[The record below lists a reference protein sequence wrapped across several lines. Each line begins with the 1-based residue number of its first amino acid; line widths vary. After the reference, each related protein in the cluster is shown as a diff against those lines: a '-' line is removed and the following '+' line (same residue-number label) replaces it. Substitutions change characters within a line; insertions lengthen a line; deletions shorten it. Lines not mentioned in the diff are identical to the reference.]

1 MHSRPFQIHRSRCSE
16 WLWSDLCGSVLGAWP
31 WTAGRPRRKLQEPIG
46 LTAIQSDETIS
57 CRRGSQLLESI
68 STRSSD
74 SAPSAAA
81 SAATRLRRGF
91 GDLILDSGR
100 RLKWPTSRESNSIA
114 FEEASH
120 PHRSLAPD
128 EKNTTHTTV
137 RNRPPET
144 VESKEFGWHRI
155 DVGLARFSVSR
166 ESFAQPT
173 HWCCRV
179 VAELAKR

>member
-1 MHSRPFQIHRSRCSE
+1 MTMRMTILYQNLYRMAKSWMKSKKRNAQRACLLRCWQE
-16 WLWSDLCGSVLGAWP
+16 GGDTPGRAPRWRFSVEEVL
-31 WTAGRPRRKLQEPIG
+31 RKQP
-46 LTAIQSDETIS
+46 
-57 CRRGSQLLESI
+57 
-68 STRSSD
+68 
-74 SAPSAAA
+74 
-81 SAATRLRRGF
+81 RRGF